1 MTRSVLD
8 KVEAEGDL
16 ARGMGIVIGMFIA
29 LFAIAIAL
37 FVIEQS
43 KAQTTPPG
51 REAARSASAA
61 LPADA
66 AADTAAHT
74 PR

>member
-29 LFAIAIAL
+29 LFAVAIAL

-51 REAARSASAA
+51 REARAAGATLPTDATATAR
-61 LPADA
+61 
-66 AADTAAHT
+66 T
-74 PR
+74 PQ

>member
-1 MTRSVLD
+1 MTRNVLD
-8 KVEAEGDL
+8 KVESESDL

-29 LFAIAIAL
+29 LFAVAIAL

-43 KAQTTPPG
+43 KAQTPPG
-51 REAARSASAA
+51 REARAASAA

-66 AADTAAHT
+66 AANTAVHT
-74 PR
+74 PQ